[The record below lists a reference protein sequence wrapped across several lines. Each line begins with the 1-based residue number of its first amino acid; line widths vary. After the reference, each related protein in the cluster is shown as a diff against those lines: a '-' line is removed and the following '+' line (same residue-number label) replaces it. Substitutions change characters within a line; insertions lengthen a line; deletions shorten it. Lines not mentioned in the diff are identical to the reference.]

1 VPRPEPRPAVRSDAR
16 GAAGDAKP
24 KKPLKDEALEWTKSL
39 GVAVVLFLII
49 RTFLVQAFSIPSE
62 SMEKTLLVGDYLMAS
77 NVVFGP
83 HIPFTNHHLPGLREP
98 RHGDI
103 VVFRP
108 DYNEPV
114 MDVVKRLI
122 GQPGDTVQMIDHHVY
137 RNGKKLDE
145 PYVQFNGSPD
155 SPIGYVGQAGQQ
167 FGPEVKPD
175 RYGYHWHLAALPRTV
190 DPRTYHPTRD
200 NWGPLVV
207 PPGHY
212 FLMGD
217 NRDESLD
224 SRFMGFIPREQ
235 IRGKPMFI
243 YFSYDPKEDAPFPSF
258 ITAAR
263 WSRIG
268 TVIH

>member
-1 VPRPEPRPAVRSDAR
+1 MPRPEPRQAPRAPAGKTATT
-16 GAAGDAKP
+16 GKTAAAKN
-24 KKPLKDEALEWTKSL
+24 EVLEWTKSL
-39 GVAVVLFLII
+39 GVAVVLFVVI
-49 RTFLVQAFSIPSE
+49 RTFLLQAFTIPSE

-83 HIPFTNHHLPGLREP
+83 HIPFTEHHIPGLRQP

-122 GQPGDTVQMIDHHVY
+122 GEPGDTVQMVNHEMY
-137 RNGKKLDE
+137 RNGKKLVE
-145 PYVQFNGSPD
+145 PYTVYGDQPD
-155 SPIGYVGQAGQQ
+155 TPIGFTGTPGA
-167 FGPEVKPD
+167 FGPEVKPE
-175 RYGYHWHLAALPRTV
+175 RYGYHWHLDALPKTV
-190 DPRTYHPTRD
+190 DRQTYHPTRD

-207 PPGHY
+207 PAGHY

-235 IRGKPMFI
+235 IRGKPLFI
-243 YFSYDPKEDAPFPSF
+243 YWSWDHTEDAPFPSF

-263 WSRIG
+263 WGRIG
-268 TVIH
+268 SVIH